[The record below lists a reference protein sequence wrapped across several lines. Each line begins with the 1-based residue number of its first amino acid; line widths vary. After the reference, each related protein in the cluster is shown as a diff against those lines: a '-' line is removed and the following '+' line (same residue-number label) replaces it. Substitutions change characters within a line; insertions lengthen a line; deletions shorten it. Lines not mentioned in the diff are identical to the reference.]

1 MLCLRKTTEGRAL
14 SRFTI
19 GEMALSKESLSM
31 ASVTGG
37 KTWAQ
42 CWKRLKKKKRKEKPK
57 QGLCRTREQAK
68 QGNDL
73 PEKVEFP
80 SLELF

>member
-42 CWKRLKKKKRKEKPK
+42 CWKRLKKKEKKRKTKA
-57 QGLCRTREQAK
+57 GLVQNKRTSKTRE
-68 QGNDL
+68 
-73 PEKVEFP
+73 
-80 SLELF
+80 